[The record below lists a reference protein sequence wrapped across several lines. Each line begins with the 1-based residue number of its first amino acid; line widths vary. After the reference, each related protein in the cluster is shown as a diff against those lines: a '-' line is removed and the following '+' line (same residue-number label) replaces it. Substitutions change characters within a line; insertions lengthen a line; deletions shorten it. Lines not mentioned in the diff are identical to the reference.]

1 MIERTDFVK
10 DKKRKTDQLDPPSS
24 TQTKAGNKK
33 GAKDG
38 PSQQSNPAAQTTD
51 TDANAHADDSVNAQ
65 DKPSKARSKRG
76 DLDELFGK
84 LKKAP
89 KAPAAE
95 VPGKKPAKRKQAVG
109 NKDDIFGTGS
119 GKDRRKTADG
129 LTLYTEDELNF
140 GKGGDTPLCPFDC
153 KCCF

>member
-1 MIERTDFVK
+1 MTERIEVVVT
-10 DKKRKTDQLDPPSS
+10 KKRKTNQLDLISS
-24 TQTKAGNKK
+24 TQTKAGNNK

-38 PSQQSNPAAQTTD
+38 PSQQSNQAAQTAGK
-51 TDANAHADDSVNAQ
+51 DASAHADDISNVKDN
-65 DKPSKARSKRG
+65 PSKPECKHG

-95 VPGKKPAKRKQAVG
+95 VPREKPAKQKKAIG
-109 NKDDIFGTGS
+109 SKDDIFGTGT
-119 GKDRRKTADG
+119 GRARRKTADG
-129 LTLYTEDELNF
+129 LTLYTEDELNS

>member
-1 MIERTDFVK
+1 MTERDEPVVR
-10 DKKRKTDQLDPPSS
+10 KKRKTDQLDLISS
-24 TQTKAGNKK
+24 TQTKEGNNK

-38 PSQQSNPAAQTTD
+38 PSQQSNPAAQTTGKD
-51 TDANAHADDSVNAQ
+51 ASANTDDFFNAQ
-65 DKPSKARSKRG
+65 EKARKPKSKHG

-95 VPGKKPAKRKQAVG
+95 VPGKKPAKRKKAVG

-119 GKDRRKTADG
+119 GKARRKTADG
-129 LTLYTEDELNF
+129 LTLYTEDELNT